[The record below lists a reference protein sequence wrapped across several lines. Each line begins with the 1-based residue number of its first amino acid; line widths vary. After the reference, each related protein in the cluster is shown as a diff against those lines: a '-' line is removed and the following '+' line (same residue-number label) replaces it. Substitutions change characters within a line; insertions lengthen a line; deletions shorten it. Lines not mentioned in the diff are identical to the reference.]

1 MIDIPRRPDNDADF
15 HLTKA
20 EKDTLVVKC
29 ILGYSNQAAFALF
42 NPHLTENGKLTKA
55 GQTACRQF
63 FTHPKN
69 IEWLSNYERT
79 LEQYL
84 GDAETNTP
92 EYTPKA
98 ELSETRKEE
107 ALRNLLSRAMALVES
122 GADLD
127 ADSLKTVAEIFKK
140 LGLLKDEE
148 VQIEAPRRYLPVR
161 CAECAYRSFVES
173 CVKNGEVEDTCQSC
187 KALEF
192 AKNNGFIYDPTT
204 LITPKISNFED
215 EEERPETKH
224 EG

>member
-1 MIDIPRRPDNDADF
+1 MIDIPKRPDNDAEF

-29 ILGYSNQAAFALF
+29 LLGYSNQAAFILF

-69 IEWLSNYERT
+69 VEWLESYERT

-84 GDAETNTP
+84 DDGEVNEKHSSKP
-92 EYTPKA
+92 
-98 ELSETRKEE
+98 ELSESRKED

-140 LGLLKDEE
+140 VGLLKDEE

-173 CVKNGEVEDTCQSC
+173 CVENGEVEDTCQSC

-192 AKNNGFIYDPTT
+192 AKKNGFIYDPTT
-204 LITPKISNFED
+204 IITPKISNFED
-215 EEERPETKH
+215 EEERSENQH
-224 EG
+224 ES

>member
-1 MIDIPRRPDNDADF
+1 MIDIPKRPENDAEF

-29 ILGYSNQAAFALF
+29 LLGYSNQAAFALF

-69 IEWLSNYERT
+69 VEWLESYERT
-79 LEQYL
+79 LGQYL
-84 GDAETNTP
+84 DGADINEKHTT
-92 EYTPKA
+92 KA
-98 ELSETRKEE
+98 ELSESRKED

-140 LGLLKDEE
+140 LGLLKDDE

-161 CAECAYRSFVES
+161 CKECAYRIFVEG

-192 AKNNGFIYDPTT
+192 AKEHGFIYDPTSI
-204 LITPKISNFED
+204 ITPKISNFED
-215 EEERPETKH
+215 EEKRPKT
-224 EG
+224 